1 MGFIFEERLSASPY
15 VESITHGWTA
25 GSGSTIRPA
34 ESHWHLVLVRY
45 QDKEQL
51 IVTGPL
57 TTSGVVPFTEGAEIL
72 WVKFK
77 LGAFMPHLPLQDILN
92 TETALPEAAGN
103 SFWLHSGT
111 WQFPDANNID
121 TFIERLVRAGELA
134 RDRVVENVMQDQPP
148 EMSARTLRRR
158 FLRATGLTHGQIR
171 QIERAQRAAALIQQ
185 GVSILDTV
193 YDAGYYDQ
201 PHLTRSLKQWVG
213 FTPAQLVPLRAQR
226 AGG

>member
-1 MGFIFEERLSASPY
+1 MGFIFEERLSASPF
-15 VESITHGWTA
+15 VETITHGRTA
-25 GSGSTIRPA
+25 GNGSTIRPA

-45 QDKEQL
+45 QDKEQM

-77 LGAFMPHLPLQDILN
+77 LGAFMPHLPLQNMLN
-92 TETALPEAAGN
+92 TETALPKGAGN
-103 SFWLHSGT
+103 SFWLHSST

-121 TFIERLVRAGELA
+121 TFIERLVRAGVLA
-134 RDRVVENVMQDQPP
+134 RDRVVENVLQDQPA
-148 EMSARTLRRR
+148 EMSARTLRHR

-185 GVSILDTV
+185 GASILDTV

-213 FTPAQLVPLRAQR
+213 FTPAQLLPLRA
-226 AGG
+226 GG